1 MEKVKVTFAVSKESL
16 KKFDEKVSKIGSTR
30 AETLRNF
37 VETVI
42 DLDFVNEKKEIS
54 AESKPTN
61 EIGIISDDK
70 PVDGVFN
77 SL

>member
-16 KKFDEKVSKIGSTR
+16 KKFDEKVSNMGSTQ

-37 VETVI
+37 VETFNNI
-42 DLDFVNEKKEIS
+42 DFTPQREIP
-54 AESKPTN
+54 AELKPTN
-61 EIGIISDDK
+61 GIGILSDDK
-70 PVDGVFN
+70 PVEGVFN